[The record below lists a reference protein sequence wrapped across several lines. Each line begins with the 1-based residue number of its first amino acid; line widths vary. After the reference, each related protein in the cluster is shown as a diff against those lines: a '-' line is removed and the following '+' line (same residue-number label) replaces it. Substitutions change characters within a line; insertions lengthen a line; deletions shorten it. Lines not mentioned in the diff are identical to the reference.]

1 MIVGGIGLSVV
12 PFFFWKWPNTGRRT
26 VWESVSWSF
35 CCIQPCP
42 GACNHWIVYLELLT
56 KPKSFVH
63 QGKNS
68 WIRAGEFQIEQETHG
83 SLLEMFLDEFL
94 FRVWCRRYLPLSTG
108 LCIVCIVILRY
119 IEFVCKFSNFTY
131 WDIERVYIYNNYRS
145 DSCRFMN
152 LCVYRHLVALPNLPR
167 SILIILIVYLIIY
180 ISCIQ
185 HTSYIYISIQ
195 YRYIFALVPIC

>member
-1 MIVGGIGLSVV
+1 MRVCFLVI
-12 PFFFWKWPNTGRRT
+12 F
-26 VWESVSWSF
+26 
-35 CCIQPCP
+35 CIQPCP

-56 KPKSFVH
+56 KPKSFAH

-83 SLLEMFLDEFL
+83 SLLEMFRDEFL
-94 FRVWCRRYLPLSTG
+94 FRVWCHRYLPLSTG

-131 WDIERVYIYNNYRS
+131 LDIERIYIYIIQIKKYRS

-167 SILIILIVYLIIY
+167 SILIILILDY
-180 ISCIQ
+180 IHIMHTAYCP
-185 HTSYIYISIQ
+185 TSYIYISIQ